1 MRRLDYLAL
10 AGRKMDLTGQDIP
23 EIEEVDFDGGGNE
36 VTSLSGSRL
45 EPVARSLC
53 KAGEG
58 ARSKKIK

>member
-1 MRRLDYLAL
+1 
-10 AGRKMDLTGQDIP
+10 MDLTGQDIP